1 MYLPT
6 YVITQNGRTKGDL
19 CRPMSRFS
27 MNGSEE
33 FGYIYLCLSICF
45 GWNLCTICTLYLL
58 WDIHICTSLSLC
70 LLLHSYKRR
79 SKQKKT
85 KNKKKRE
92 KFSNKPTHEV
102 PSPSP
107 TLVTSQQPIIFP
119 APVSILILYPLSLL
133 LADSA
138 HYDQIS
144 NYLLSP
150 HQDCG
155 DSLLCGS
162 ARHMGYAW
170 GLAQQDPK

>member
-6 YVITQNGRTKGDL
+6 YVITQNGRTKVDL
-19 CRPMSRFS
+19 CRPMSRLS

-33 FGYIYLCLSICF
+33 FGYICMFKHLFWLEFVYYMYS
-45 GWNLCTICTLYLL
+45 LL
-58 WDIHICTSLSLC
+58 IMGYTYMYISLSLSPA
-70 LLLHSYKRR
+70 SYKRR

-92 KFSNKPTHEV
+92 KFSNKPNHDV

-107 TLVTSQQPIIFP
+107 TLITSQQPIIFP
-119 APVSILILYPLSLL
+119 APVSILILYLLSLL